1 MLVAGELP
9 PPGMR
14 PVERGEMRDFRDS
27 AIFGASAMN
36 STRARS
42 FARSMALVLGVAS
55 NFLLAL
61 PSAHA
66 RTPDGAE
73 IESRSLLGAY
83 LAGRHARGQNDSAAA
98 AKLFRNALARD
109 PGNDILLEQTF
120 LMDVTEGNWSRATE
134 MAKQLAASNEGS
146 QNRVAR
152 LYLGLVEFKGKQWAK
167 AEDHFKAAGSGPIGD
182 LTSSLTRAWTRLA
195 AGEADEA
202 LQLIEINKQA
212 EWAQFYLR
220 YHRALIADIGGRRGE
235 ARTNYERIFKA
246 DARTPR
252 TALAFT
258 HHAANSGDPKL
269 AKTVL
274 AEHMA
279 KSSVDGHPMAR
290 ALRDQ
295 LNGTDKVPLM
305 IETTDA
311 GLAEVFYGLGE
322 ALTSE
327 GGVAVGAVYLQLALF
342 MQPDFPF
349 ALAALA
355 NVHETTKRHDTAIG
369 IYDRIPKGTP
379 LSASI
384 EIRKAINLNQLERV
398 DEAKS
403 LLESL
408 AERDPND
415 IKPLDALGNIMRV
428 RKRFDESINY
438 YSRAIALLPKPEK
451 RHWSYWYSRGT
462 SYERVKKWPLAEAD
476 LLKAMQLAPDEPMIL
491 NYLGYSWIDQN
502 RRLKEGM
509 ALIEK
514 AVAMKPDDGYIVDS
528 LGWAHFKQGNFK
540 DAVRFLERAVELRPE
555 DPVLNDHLG
564 DALWRVG
571 REREAK
577 YQWEQSLMLKPEPE
591 DAEKVRK
598 KLANGLASLV
608 VPKAVRT
615 KQAKADAPPVSR
627 KRADNRTGGTPQ

>member
-1 MLVAGELP
+1 VLFDTVKRGAMLGLTLS
-9 PPGMR
+9 GM
-14 PVERGEMRDFRDS
+14 
-27 AIFGASAMN
+27 SAMSKN
-36 STRARS
+36 RSQLTASRLTALWLGFGCAALMSVVAMPAANARAPEAME
-42 FARSMALVLGVAS
+42 F
-55 NFLLAL
+55 
-61 PSAHA
+61 
-66 RTPDGAE
+66 
-73 IESRSLLGAY
+73 ESRSLLGAY
-83 LAGRHARGQNDSAAA
+83 LAGRHARTQNDSAAA
-98 AKLFRNALARD
+98 ANLFRSALSRD
-109 PGNDILLEQTF
+109 PNNDVLLEQAF
-120 LMDVTEGNWSRATE
+120 LMDVTEGNWTRATE
-134 MAKQLAASNEGS
+134 MAKQLAATKEGS
-146 QNRVAR
+146 ENRVAR
-152 LYLGLVEFKGKQWAK
+152 LYLGLVDYKAKQWKK

-182 LTSSLTRAWTRLA
+182 LTSALTRAWTRLA
-195 AGEADEA
+195 AGEPDEA

-220 YHRALIADIGGRRGE
+220 YHRALIADIGGRRSE
-235 ARTNYERIFKA
+235 ARTNYERIFKT

-252 TALAFT
+252 TALAYT

-269 AKTVL
+269 AKAVL
-274 AEHMA
+274 TEHMA
-279 KSSVDGHPMAR
+279 KSAVDGHPMAR

-295 LNGTDKVPLM
+295 LNSTDKVPLM
-305 IETTDA
+305 IETPDA

-342 MQPDFPF
+342 MQPEFPF

-355 NVHETTKRHDTAIG
+355 NVHETTKRHDTAIV

-408 AERDPND
+408 AQSDPSD

-428 RKRFDESINY
+428 RKRFDESITY

-476 LLKAMQLAPDEPMIL
+476 LLKAMQLAPDEPMVL

-514 AVAMKPDDGYIVDS
+514 AVALKPDDGYIVDS

-571 REREAK
+571 REREAR

-591 DAEKVRK
+591 DAEKVKK
-598 KLANGLASLV
+598 KLVNGLASLS
-608 VPKAVRT
+608 VPKTVRT
-615 KQAKADAPPVSR
+615 KQAKTETAPAPR
-627 KRADNRTGGTPQ
+627 KRADNRTGATPQ

>member
-1 MLVAGELP
+1 MRSLSNYGA
-9 PPGMR
+9 PGMFWKR
-14 PVERGEMRDFRDS
+14 TPTPNGAKPNGARFVARIGS
-27 AIFGASAMN
+27 ALAVAAVIASAV
-36 STRARS
+36 SS
-42 FARSMALVLGVAS
+42 D
-55 NFLLAL
+55 
-61 PSAHA
+61 PAHA
-66 RTPDGAE
+66 RTPDNA

-83 LAGRHARGQNDSAAA
+83 LAARHARGQNDSAAA
-98 AKLFRNALARD
+98 ASLFRDALSRD
-109 PGNDILLEQTF
+109 PGNDVLLEQTF
-120 LMDVTEGNWSRATE
+120 LMDVTEGNWARATE
-134 MAKQLAASNEGS
+134 MAKQLAATPEGG

-152 LYLGLVEFKGKQWAK
+152 LYLGLVAFKTKDWAK
-167 AEDHFKAAGSGPIGD
+167 AEEHFAAAGSGPIGD
-182 LTSSLTRAWTRLA
+182 LTSALTRAWTKLA
-195 AGEADEA
+195 AGEPDEA
-202 LQLIEINKQA
+202 LRLIEINKQA

-220 YHRALIADIGGRRGE
+220 YHRALIADIGGRRAE
-235 ARTNYERIFKA
+235 ARSNYERIFKT

-258 HHAANSGDPKL
+258 QHAANSGDPKL
-269 AKTVL
+269 AKMVL
-274 AEHMA
+274 KEHMD
-279 KSSVDGHPMAR
+279 KSSVEGHPMAR

-295 LNGTDKVPLM
+295 LTNGDKVPLM
-305 IETTDA
+305 IETAEA

-342 MQPDFPF
+342 MQPEFPF

-355 NVHETTKRHDTAIG
+355 NVHETTKRNAEAIE
-369 IYDRIPKGTP
+369 IYNRIPKGTP
-379 LSASI
+379 LASSI
-384 EIRKAINLNQLERV
+384 DIRKAINLNQLERV
-398 DEAKS
+398 DDAKA
-403 LLESL
+403 LLEQL
-408 AERDPND
+408 AERDPTD

-428 RKRFDESINY
+428 RKRFDESIAY

-451 RHWSYWYSRGT
+451 RHWAYWYSRGT
-462 SYERVKKWPLAEAD
+462 NYERVKKWPLAEAD
-476 LLKAMQLAPDEPMIL
+476 LLKAMQLAPDEPMVL

-514 AVAMKPDDGYIVDS
+514 AVSLKPDDGYIVDS

-591 DAEKVRK
+591 DAEKVKK
-598 KLANGLASLV
+598 KLINGLASLTQ
-608 VPKAVRT
+608 PKPVKT
-615 KQAKADAPPVSR
+615 KQARAEPVPTPR
-627 KRADNRTGGTPQ
+627 KRADNRTGASPQ